1 MATTYY
7 MSATGDYDAISKD
20 PDHVGTS
27 STAADVIELRMG
39 DGTTVPTQ
47 RQVLNVLERFERWI
61 VQNGLNG
68 VGANLPPNRG

>member
-1 MATTYY
+1 MATIYY
-7 MSATGDYDAISKD
+7 ASCNDGDVIAKD
-20 PDHVGTS
+20 VEHAGTS
-27 STAADVIELRMG
+27 STAGDIVELRMG

-61 VQNGLNG
+61 KQNGLNG